1 MMKFPRKI
9 LGNLPNSGS
18 DGIGQIILVNLRI
31 LIYNEIPLCVILNQK
46 EDSKW
51 LRF

>member
-1 MMKFPRKI
+1 MKFPRKN
-9 LGNLPNSGS
+9 LGNLHNTGG
-18 DGIGQIILVNLRI
+18 DGIGQIILVVLQI